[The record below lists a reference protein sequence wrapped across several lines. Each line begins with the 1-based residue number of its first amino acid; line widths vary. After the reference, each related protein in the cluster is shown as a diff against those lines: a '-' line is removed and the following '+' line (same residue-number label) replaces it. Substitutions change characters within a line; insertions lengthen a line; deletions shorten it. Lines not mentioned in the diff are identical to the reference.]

1 MRNQPMRKLL
11 PDVEKKKIVELA
23 QKELRTEE
31 GKEAYLYL
39 KEKRKITDKVIEEFR
54 IGYVPHWVTNLYD
67 DKHEFAGRIIFPIY
81 NQYDELVALS
91 SRDWRQD
98 AGMKFFHETYRKRNY
113 LYGLNVAKE
122 NVLQNKKSIVV
133 EGEFDVLALHSS
145 GINCTVGMLG
155 SSFHLEQISLLS
167 RYCQEIYMPFDG
179 DAAGAESMKKAS
191 LLCSQRNLRN
201 MFDLSLIPVI
211 LPEKIDPDEFVNNQG
226 AKKFIELLIKSK
238 NEFL

>member
-11 PDVEKKKIVELA
+11 PEVERKKIVELS
-23 QKELRTEE
+23 QHELKTKE
-31 GKEAYLYL
+31 GKKAYEYL
-39 KEKRKITDKVIEEFR
+39 KEERKITDKIIEEFR
-54 IGYVPHWVTNLYD
+54 IGYIPNWVTNLHD

-98 AGMKFFHETYRKRNY
+98 TGMKFFHEMYRKRNY
-113 LYGLNVAKE
+113 LYGLNVAKK
-122 NVLQNKKSIVV
+122 NILQNKKAIVV
-133 EGEFDVLALHSS
+133 EGEFDVLSLHSV
-145 GINCTVGMLG
+145 GIDCAVGMLG

-167 RYCQEIYMPFDG
+167 RYCQYIYMSFDG
-179 DAAGAESMKKAS
+179 DSAGAESMKKVS
-191 LLCSQRNLRN
+191 LLCSQRNFRS
-201 MFDLSLIPVI
+201 MFDLSLIPSI
-211 LPEKIDPDEFVNNQG
+211 LPEKVDPDEFVHSYG